1 MISKKAAI
9 IYIVTANK
17 QHRVSRRCDHTTIAQ
32 ATAGTVKS
40 TSRVDHNII
49 RLDSDTAHVSV

>member
-32 ATAGTVKS
+32 ATAGTWYSKKYKQGGS
-40 TSRVDHNII
+40 
-49 RLDSDTAHVSV
+49 